1 MSDPPK
7 VPLDGLLDG
16 YESALSELGY
26 SITTKLLFVRRAE
39 LIIRLHLQEGLE
51 CLDPDTLE
59 RYAQKIDGRYFNG
72 ELTRRHYESIRREI
86 KRFAAYA
93 FSGECCALPSPL
105 CGSKQ
110 KLKPKFARI
119 AEEFLSEEFHPNTRG
134 DMRWVIRKY
143 FAWLEER
150 GIQSPR
156 EAGPDWIQRFLLDC
170 AERYSPG
177 SIHNIRLYL
186 KKLYAF
192 LKETGQ
198 VEFDCQGLLSFRIS
212 REQKVFPSLP
222 KSDIAKLLDTIDR
235 KTKTGRRDY
244 AVMMLGTAL
253 GIRACDIIAM
263 KLKDI
268 DWQNGEIQLSQRK
281 TGNVVMLPLTRD
293 VGEALLDYILNAR
306 PDCEAEEVFVR
317 IYAPHT
323 PLKAAVTIGEI
334 YAKCCKA
341 AGVSESCR
349 FHNLRRALGTSMV
362 SNGVSVY
369 DVAQVFGDKDVESVK
384 PYLAADS
391 RHLKMCALPFDGI
404 APTGGGSQ

>member
-1 MSDPPK
+1 MSDQTAI
-7 VPLDGLLDG
+7 PLDGLLDS
-16 YESALSELGY
+16 YESALSGMGY
-26 SITTKLLFVRRAE
+26 SVTTKLLFVRRAE

-51 CLDPDTLE
+51 YLDPDTLE
-59 RYAQKIDGRYFNG
+59 RYAQKMEGRYFNG

-86 KRFAAYA
+86 ERFAAYA
-93 FSGECCALPSPL
+93 SSGDSRALPSPL
-105 CGSKQ
+105 CGSRQ
-110 KLKPKFARI
+110 KLKPKFERI
-119 AEEFLSEEFHPNTRG
+119 AEEFLSGEFHPKTRRN
-134 DMRWVIRKY
+134 MRWVIRKY

-150 GIQSPR
+150 GVQSPR
-156 EAGPDWIQRFLLDC
+156 EAGPDWVQRFLLDC
-170 AERYSPG
+170 AERYSPASVHG
-177 SIHNIRLYL
+177 IRLYL

-198 VEFDCQGLLSFRIS
+198 AEFDCQELLSFRIS
-212 REQKVFPSLP
+212 REHKVFPALP
-222 KSDIAKLLDTIDR
+222 KSDIAKLLDAIDR
-235 KTKTGRRDY
+235 KTKTGKRDY

-253 GIRACDIIAM
+253 GIRACDVIAL
-263 KLKDI
+263 KLRDI
-268 DWQNGEIQLSQRK
+268 DWQSGEIQLSQRK
-281 TGNVVMLPLTRD
+281 TGNVVILPLTRD

-341 AGVSESCR
+341 AGLRENKR

-369 DVAQVFGDKDVESVK
+369 DVAQVFGDTNVESVK

-404 APTGGGSQ
+404 APAGGGSQ